1 MYFDVSKFKSIFHH
15 TVPKNVPERLK
26 LRKTNCHKFAFSK
39 FQKFK
44 PIFYLIIQYLKIV
57 PECLK
62 LRNSNCNQLTL
73 RRFKNSNRYFNHTV
87 TKHLEFTWKF
97 EPELPN
103 SNLHFDVS
111 KIQTSILPSVLPNI
125 VFNHQK
131 LRSSSSISMPSPTT
145 FLNRSLNFNFRSLWS
160 ICKN

>member
-1 MYFDVSKFKSIFHH
+1 M
-15 TVPKNVPERLK
+15 PERLK
-26 LRKTNCHKFAFSK
+26 PRKTNCHKFAFSK

-62 LRNSNCNQLTL
+62 LRNSNCNQFTL
-73 RRFKNSNRYFNHTV
+73 RRFKNSNRYFNHIV

-103 SNLHFDVS
+103 SNLHFDVW
-111 KIQTSILPSVLPNI
+111 KIQTSILPSVLPKI

-131 LRSSSSISMPSPTT
+131 LVLPAQFQCHYPWHFQIVLWISTSDPYDQFAKIKIVIPLAKIISPLYHFTT
-145 FLNRSLNFNFRSLWS
+145 
-160 ICKN
+160 I